1 MKKLLGMLVCLM
13 VCYMMTA
20 APVDKATALQS
31 ATSFMQQKG
40 WNVSKQPR
48 LAPRKAKAQ
57 AAEKNYVYL
66 FNSDNGFVIV
76 SGDDQT
82 EPILGYVEGA
92 QFNED
97 EMPEN
102 MKWWIGEYERQ
113 IKYLQDHNI
122 QQVQYV
128 LDAPA
133 VSQLTT
139 TDWSQGDPYNLQC
152 PKVGTYNCMT
162 GCLATALA
170 QLMKYHE
177 WSQEA
182 TTEIPGYRTETN
194 RISMQKLPATTF
206 DWANMKNSYRVGVS
220 TQAQKDAV
228 AKLMLYCGQANYM
241 DYDTSSSGASES
253 GVVNSLVNYFGY
265 DESAQ
270 LTERRDITVEE
281 WENMVYFELAN
292 NRPVFYCGQSTGG
305 GHAFLCDGY
314 DGNGLFH
321 ISWGWEYNN
330 YFNSWCRL
338 SILNPATTS
347 AIGASTTEDGFTY
360 GQSIVRG
367 VRRPG
372 DAGEVAPLMLQ
383 ASVEDTWVYGSM
395 ARVYYVSNLAKT
407 YQFDIA
413 LAILDDSNNPTI
425 ISIETNKNIT
435 PLHQN
440 WDYAYSDYD
449 LSASQFGGD
458 GTYRLAMLCRK
469 SGTTEWVPMFSY
481 DMEYFKATVSGSK
494 VTLSKVYNDGTSLAA
509 ENMQFTDA
517 VSTKEDCEFTAEIT
531 NTGTEEYSGE
541 LYCFQSKT
549 TSKGQ
554 AVSVAGAY
562 VQPGATEKVYFYFT
576 PLSTEDLNVWICTD
590 DKGNNIIG
598 QITISPTPKD
608 VYDLSIVSSSV
619 VTDPLNVTVKVK
631 NASSEAYNRNISATI
646 YRADTNQPLF
656 RKVTKTVEIPAGGTT
671 DVVYTSLPGV
681 DKQYNYYL
689 VLSYYE
695 DSKTTELTAFPGR
708 IDIIFNYDPTGIR
721 SIENSELKIENSDYY
736 NLAGQRVDSNYKGIV
751 IRKGKKVVR

>member
-1 MKKLLGMLVCLM
+1 MRKLLSFVACLM
-13 VCYMMTA
+13 ACQMIMA
-20 APVDKATALQS
+20 APVTKSQALSAATA
-31 ATSFMQQKG
+31 FMKEKG

-113 IKYLQDHNI
+113 IEYIQKHNI

-177 WSQEA
+177 WPQEA

-194 RISMQKLPATTF
+194 KISMQKLPATTF

-220 TQAQKDAV
+220 TTQAQKDAV

-241 DYDTSSSGASES
+241 DYDTSSSGASEF

-270 LTERRDITVEE
+270 LTGRTDITVEE

-321 ISWGWEYNN
+321 ISWGWGYNN
-330 YFNSWCRL
+330 YYNSWCRL

-481 DMEYFKATVSGSK
+481 EMEYFKATVSGSK

-562 VQPGATEKVYFYFT
+562 VQPGATEKVSFYFT
-576 PLSTEDLNVWICTD
+576 PLATEDLNVWICTD
-590 DKGNNIIG
+590 DKGNNVIG
-598 QITISPTPKD
+598 QMTISPIP
-608 VYDLSIVSSSV
+608 VENYSLSIESSEV
-619 VTDPLNVTVKVK
+619 VLDPLSVTVVVK
-631 NASSEAYNRNISATI
+631 NSSDVEYSRPIRATI
-646 YRADTNQPLF
+646 YDKN
-656 RKVTKTVEIPAGGTT
+656 TKKSLGKLDKTQAITAGGTT
-671 DVVYTSLPGV
+671 ELVYNTIKLDNSK
-681 DKQYNYYL
+681 DYYMTL
-689 VLSYYE
+689 EYYAT
-695 DSKTTELTAFPGR
+695 SKTTSMTLLSGQ
-708 IDIIFNYDPTGIR
+708 IDINFTQPSGIASVSADNGEAKWFTTSGVRISAPT
-721 SIENSELKIENSDYY
+721 K
-736 NLAGQRVDSNYKGIV
+736 KGIY
-751 IRKGKKVVR
+751 IRNGKKIVLK

>member
-1 MKKLLGMLVCLM
+1 MRKLLSFVACLM
-13 VCYMMTA
+13 ACQMIMA
-20 APVDKATALQS
+20 APVTKSQALSAATA
-31 ATSFMQQKG
+31 FMKEKG
-40 WNVSKQPR
+40 WNVKQQPR
-48 LAPRKAKAQ
+48 MAPRKATSQ

-128 LDAPA
+128 LDAPS
-133 VSQLTT
+133 VNPLTT
-139 TDWSQGDPYNLQC
+139 SDWSQTEPYNNKC
-152 PKVGTYNCMT
+152 PLVNGTRAAT

-170 QLMKYHE
+170 QVMYYHK
-177 WSQEA
+177 WPQDA
-182 TTEIPGYRTETN
+182 TTEIPAYRTQTN
-194 RISMQKLPATTF
+194 RIQMPKLSATTF
-206 DWANMKNSYRVGVS
+206 DWDNMKNSYNGNY
-220 TQAQKDAV
+220 TTAQGNAV
-228 AKLMLYCGQANYM
+228 ATLMLYCGQANYM
-241 DYDTSSSGASES
+241 DYDPQGSGASEFS
-253 GVVNSLVNYFGY
+253 VVNALVNYFGY

-270 LTERRDITVEE
+270 LTGRTDITVEE

-292 NRPVFYCGQSTGG
+292 SRPVFYCGQSTGG
-305 GHAFLCDGY
+305 GHAFVCDGY

-321 ISWGWEYNN
+321 ISWGWGYNR
-330 YFNSWCRL
+330 YLNSWCRL

-449 LSASQFGGD
+449 LSASQFSGN

-481 DMEYFKATVSGSK
+481 EMEYFKATVSGNK

-576 PLSTEDLNVWICTD
+576 PLATEDLNVWICTD
-590 DKGNNIIG
+590 DKGNNVIG

-646 YRADTNQPLF
+646 YRADTDQPLL

-721 SIENSELKIENSDYY
+721 SIENSELRMDDYY

-751 IRKGKKVVR
+751 IRNGKKVVR

>member
-1 MKKLLGMLVCLM
+1 MRKLLSFVACLM
-13 VCYMMTA
+13 ACQMIMA
-20 APVDKATALQS
+20 APVTKSQALSTATA
-31 ATSFMQQKG
+31 FMKEKG
-40 WNVSKQPR
+40 WNVKQQPR
-48 LAPRKAKAQ
+48 MAPRKAKAQ

-128 LDAPA
+128 LDAPS
-133 VSQLTT
+133 VNPLTT
-139 TDWSQGDPYNLQC
+139 SDWSQTEPYNNKC
-152 PKVGTYNCMT
+152 PLVNGTRAAT

-170 QLMKYHE
+170 QVMYYHK
-177 WSQEA
+177 WPQDA
-182 TTEIPGYRTETN
+182 TTEIPAYRTQTN
-194 RISMQKLPATTF
+194 RIQMPKLSATTF
-206 DWANMKNSYRVGVS
+206 DWDNMKNSYNGNY
-220 TQAQKDAV
+220 TTAQGNAV
-228 AKLMLYCGQANYM
+228 ATLMLYCGQANYM
-241 DYDTSSSGASES
+241 DYDPQGSGASEFS
-253 GVVNSLVNYFGY
+253 VVNALVNYFGY

-270 LTERRDITVEE
+270 LTGRTDITVEE

-292 NRPVFYCGQSTGG
+292 SRPVFYCGQSTGG
-305 GHAFLCDGY
+305 GHAFVCDGY

-321 ISWGWEYNN
+321 ISWGWGYNR
-330 YFNSWCRL
+330 YLNSWCRL

-449 LSASQFGGD
+449 LSASQFSGN

-481 DMEYFKATVSGSK
+481 EMEYFKATVSGSK

-646 YRADTNQPLF
+646 YRADTDQPLL

-721 SIENSELKIENSDYY
+721 SIENSELRMDDYY

-751 IRKGKKVVR
+751 IRNGKKVVR